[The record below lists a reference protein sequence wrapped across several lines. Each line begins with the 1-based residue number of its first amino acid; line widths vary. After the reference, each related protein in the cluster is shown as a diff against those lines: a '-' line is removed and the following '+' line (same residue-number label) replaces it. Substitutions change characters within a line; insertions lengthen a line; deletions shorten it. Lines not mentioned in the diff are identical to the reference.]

1 MNDSLT
7 IHQLGNGLTVLLK
20 EIHTAPI
27 VSAWV
32 WYGVGSRNE
41 VPGKTGVSHWVEHM
55 QFKGTKKRSAQDMD
69 HTIARLGGYWNA
81 FTSPDWTA
89 YFETLPASALE
100 TALELEADRMTN
112 SLFDPLE
119 VETERTVI
127 ISEREGSENDPQFLL
142 NEAVQAHAF
151 KHHPY
156 RNEVIGSKEDL
167 LALTREDL
175 YTHYRQTYQPANAIL
190 CLAGD
195 FVTSQALRLVE
206 KHFGSIP
213 AGKVVK
219 SIPEPEEDL
228 PELSQL
234 QLQGPGETTFI
245 QVAYRSPKAD
255 SDDFFAFSL
264 MESLLTGPSN
274 LNMFGSGGVGHHTSR
289 LYLAMVDEG
298 LAAGVGGSLSA
309 NIDPST
315 FTLYL
320 TKNPTR
326 TIEEVLQTLDSQIEA
341 LQSQP
346 IAQTEID
353 RALKQTKAL
362 FAYSSDNITNQAFWM
377 GYASSFARYDWF
389 THYVDRISSVT
400 PEMIQNI
407 AQKYLQPHARVIGV
421 YQPKDGN

>member
-27 VSAWV
+27 VSSWV

-55 QFKGTKKRSAQDMD
+55 QFKGTQKRTAQDMD

-167 LALTREDL
+167 LSLTREDL
-175 YTHYRQTYQPANAIL
+175 YAHYRQTYQPANAIL

-195 FVTSQALRLVE
+195 FVTSEAMRLVE

-219 SIPEPEEDL
+219 NIPEPEDDL
-228 PELSQL
+228 PEYSRLE
-234 QLQGPGETTFI
+234 LQGPGETTFI
-245 QVAYRSPKAD
+245 QVAYRSPKAIRTT
-255 SDDFFAFSL
+255 FLPF
-264 MESLLTGPSN
+264 PSWKACSPD
-274 LNMFGSGGVGHHTSR
+274 L
-289 LYLAMVDEG
+289 
-298 LAAGVGGSLSA
+298 
-309 NIDPST
+309 
-315 FTLYL
+315 
-320 TKNPTR
+320 R
-326 TIEEVLQTLDSQIEA
+326 T
-341 LQSQP
+341 
-346 IAQTEID
+346 
-353 RALKQTKAL
+353 
-362 FAYSSDNITNQAFWM
+362 
-377 GYASSFARYDWF
+377 
-389 THYVDRISSVT
+389 
-400 PEMIQNI
+400 
-407 AQKYLQPHARVIGV
+407 
-421 YQPKDGN
+421 